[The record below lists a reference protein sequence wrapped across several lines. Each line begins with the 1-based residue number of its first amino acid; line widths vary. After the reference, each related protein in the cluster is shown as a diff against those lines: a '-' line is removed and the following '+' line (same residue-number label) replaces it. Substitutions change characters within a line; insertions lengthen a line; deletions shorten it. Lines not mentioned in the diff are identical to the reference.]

1 MESDMNGDVLE
12 TLKAKDEIRDLVLL
26 YCRGID
32 RKDVDLLHS
41 LYTEDSMDLHGDFF
55 QGSGK
60 DYVDFYDQSKWQ
72 VPYLGHHVCNH
83 LISVDG
89 NEAHGE
95 VYALGI
101 HIVSDGK
108 GGFMED
114 IICVRYLD
122 NYRKENGQW
131 RFAKRNVVFD
141 LRNVR
146 EVEFDG
152 REEKG
157 DDISY
162 TELKS
167 RIFARGASAIS

>member
-1 MESDMNGDVLE
+1 MTDDILE
-12 TLKAKDEIRDLVLL
+12 KLKAKDEIRDLVLL

-32 RKDVDLLHS
+32 RKDIDLLHS
-41 LYTEDSMDLHGDFF
+41 LYTQDSTDLHGDFF

-60 DYVDFYDQSKWQ
+60 DYVDFFAQNLDR

-89 NEAHGE
+89 DKAHGE
-95 VYALGI
+95 VYALAI
-101 HIVSDGK
+101 HIVSDGQ
-108 GGFMED
+108 GGFSED

-131 RFAKRNVVFD
+131 RFARRRVVFD

-146 EVEFDG
+146 DVSYSQP
-152 REEKG
+152 RESGG
-157 DDISY
+157 DLSY
-162 TELKS
+162 TELTSKM
-167 RIFARGASAIS
+167 FARGARMAL